1 MPTYEDSNVI
11 RLNTPENMQHYR
23 DMYGL
28 KVCGFCDH
36 TYNPAKHFDG
46 VMHKDGKP
54 ICHRC
59 LYPYKYGGGKLY
71 E

>member
-11 RLNTPENMQHYR
+11 RLNTPENMQLYR

-28 KVCGFCDH
+28 KVCGFCEH
-36 TYNPAKHFDG
+36 QYNPKKYFDG
-46 VMHKDGKP
+46 VMYKDDKP

-59 LYPYKYGGGKLY
+59 LYPYKYSH
-71 E
+71 